1 MLEETRENY
10 LLAVI
15 YCHYIRLS
23 YGCLNNNYVVS
34 CQSVLMAEGEKVNE
48 KHDMKLSRIPFPM
61 GRKNRTSKLSYD
73 DHYMTVVTT
82 AHIVFG
88 GYGV

>member
-1 MLEETRENY
+1 
-10 LLAVI
+10 
-15 YCHYIRLS
+15 
-23 YGCLNNNYVVS
+23 
-34 CQSVLMAEGEKVNE
+34 MAEGKKVNE

-61 GRKNRTSKLSYD
+61 GRKNRTSKLSND
-73 DHYMTVVTT
+73 DHYMIVVTT